1 MEFFAVL
8 AIAVQIVV
16 VACTNRGWAVIRPGV
31 GQHGPKAGLA
41 RKRPPV
47 KGEGR

>member
-1 MEFFAVL
+1 MEIFAVL

-16 VACTNRGWAVIRPGV
+16 VVGWAVIRPGV

-41 RKRPPV
+41 RKGPQ
-47 KGEGR
+47 